1 MGRVHRELQERFKRV
16 HIAACHTGGPV
27 ANDPMDAGMLAGA
40 SEEEMI
46 ALAIAASL
54 SESPIG
60 GPGASPRP
68 HCQGLIDDQ
77 AIQCETHWGGVLSA
91 LSTERANGRRLATT
105 RGAGANRE
113 QRAEIRRFLLSVAS
127 DAPLK
132 DDAGPHLSAVLQ
144 HPDLKEVILRE
155 FDCTRHYL
163 RRGEKP
169 KLRVLGL
176 RYGVTESAIRKTNDL
191 EGRPVPVGSGHNF
204 LYIPPSEHDT
214 SAPTRI
220 TRSELTAKLRE
231 ASR

>member
-16 HIAACHTGGPV
+16 RIAACRTGGPV
-27 ANDPMDAGMLAGA
+27 TNDPMDSGMLAGA

-54 SESPIG
+54 SEIPIG
-60 GPGASPRP
+60 GPNASPRP
-68 HCQGLIDDQ
+68 HCQGPVDGQ
-77 AIQCETHWGGVLSA
+77 AIQYETYWGGVLSA
-91 LSTERANGRRLATT
+91 LSTERANGRRLAASSAEAT
-105 RGAGANRE
+105 RQ

-127 DAPLK
+127 DAPPNN
-132 DDAGPHLSAVLQ
+132 DAGPHLSAILQ

-169 KLRVLGL
+169 NMRVLGL
-176 RYGVTESAIRKTNDL
+176 RYGVTETAIRKANDL
-191 EGRPVPVGSGHNF
+191 EGRPVPVGSGRNF
-204 LYIPPSEHDT
+204 LYIPPSDRDT

-220 TRSELTAKLRE
+220 TRSELTAKLTRT
-231 ASR
+231 SR